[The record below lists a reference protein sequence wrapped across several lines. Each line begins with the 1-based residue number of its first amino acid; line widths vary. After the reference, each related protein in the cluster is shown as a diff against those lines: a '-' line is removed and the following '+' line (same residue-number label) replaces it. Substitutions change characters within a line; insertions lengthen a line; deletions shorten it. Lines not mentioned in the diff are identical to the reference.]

1 MRLQQQQTMKVRI
14 GSEERK
20 RSCWEEVA
28 GGHDFGKLTIDAR
41 EEKGGGKFD
50 DKCKRAGRVCDS

>member
-1 MRLQQQQTMKVRI
+1 MKVRI